1 MYSTRWEI
9 ELVMRYYKSS
19 LEFDET
25 RVQSDEAVIGA
36 EFIDFISVCL
46 TFRIKNLFEKE
57 ELLDNRTYK
66 QILRILKHAKKVR
79 MDGKEWTL
87 VKTNKN
93 QIEILEKLGVLPASE
108 TEEKPAKRKRGRPKK
123 SAWL

>member
-79 MDGKEWTL
+79 MDAMPFG
-87 VKTNKN
+87 
-93 QIEILEKLGVLPASE
+93 
-108 TEEKPAKRKRGRPKK
+108 
-123 SAWL
+123 

>member
-66 QILRILKHAKKVR
+66 QILKILKHAKKVR

>member
-46 TFRIKNLFEKE
+46 IFRIKNLFEKE

-108 TEEKPAKRKRGRPKK
+108 TVEKPAKRKRGRPKK

>member
-1 MYSTRWEI
+1 
-9 ELVMRYYKSS
+9 MRYYKSS

>member
-1 MYSTRWEI
+1 
-9 ELVMRYYKSS
+9 MRYYKSS

-79 MDGKEWTL
+79 MDAMPFG
-87 VKTNKN
+87 
-93 QIEILEKLGVLPASE
+93 
-108 TEEKPAKRKRGRPKK
+108 
-123 SAWL
+123 